1 MTPNKYAALRA
12 TVARAKRRSYQKLV
26 MRVTLAEE
34 ILDELAKAE
43 KRIVELERDETQLIE
58 ERDSAEKALA
68 DMYEAAMGER
78 PEWSNLFGY
87 TEAIDDVAQH
97 VNFLDLAA
105 CTAKGE

>member
-1 MTPNKYAALRA
+1 MTPNKYATLRA
-12 TVARAKRRSYQKLV
+12 TITRAKRHNYQKV
-26 MRVTLAEE
+26 VIRVTLTEE

-43 KRIVELERDETQLIE
+43 KRIAELEHDETQLIK

-87 TEAIDDVAQH
+87 AEAIDDVVQH